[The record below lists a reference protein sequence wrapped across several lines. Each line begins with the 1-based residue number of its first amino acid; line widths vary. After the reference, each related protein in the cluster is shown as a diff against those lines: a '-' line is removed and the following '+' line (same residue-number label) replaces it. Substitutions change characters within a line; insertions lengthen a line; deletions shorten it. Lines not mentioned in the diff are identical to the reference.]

1 MAKRSLSADEI
12 AESVSSKQLKSFRE
26 RLNDKLS
33 EIVGE
38 DPKCLLGLAELLGAA
53 VALKSVIIEY
63 IDPSVLLK
71 NKKKSSIRR
80 LAASMESMSLLQE
93 IEKRI
98 GDVIDESIEEVVDNN
113 PRLGKKV
120 KRMLDNGILDTDD
133 YKPDKK
139 DISKLYD
146 EMEDLMEGDE
156 DAFKS
161 TEPAEA

>member
-1 MAKRSLSADEI
+1 MHQTTYGETHKILDGELVSNFLKENKKILTDIIKEKNCLYYETKKLISNPVLNYLNKI
-12 AESVSSKQLKSFRE
+12 PKESISKQLKSFRE

-93 IEKRI
+93 IEKRTR
-98 GDVIDESIEEVVDNN
+98 DNN
-113 PRLGKKV
+113 G
-120 KRMLDNGILDTDD
+120 
-133 YKPDKK
+133 
-139 DISKLYD
+139 
-146 EMEDLMEGDE
+146 
-156 DAFKS
+156 
-161 TEPAEA
+161 